1 LNLNKKSIM
10 TKIITIT
17 WAILLISCYVF
28 SQNSIEL
35 HGDVDVDE
43 QVTTAT
49 SFAANT
55 AFSIEG
61 WIYAD
66 DVTHNRRLLNF
77 SAGTIAIL
85 SGKLSYSGGCTF
97 SDISTT
103 NIPTSTWTHFALTV
117 TSSGT
122 IKGYING
129 ALEVTDSECNTF
141 AKSNWKFG
149 GRFGSHGSAWNGK
162 LDEFR
167 FWNGVLS
174 DADIGSIY
182 NKTFTDPTSPAACL
196 QAYYQMTDGSGTSLT
211 DNSGNGNTG
220 TFSGSVT
227 WSGDEP
233 TLTSQ
238 AAPTCSS
245 LGLYA
250 NSLEFDNVDDYVSIP
265 HSSDFNITSN
275 ITIEA
280 WIKTAGTGQD
290 YITTKGEN
298 SWYLGMNIPGFGNKV
313 AFFLSGVTG
322 SWIASTSNINDGN
335 WHHVAATYDG
345 ANVKIYVDGVL
356 ETTSAQTGTIN
367 TGTSAVEIGRRGSLY
382 FDGKIDEVRIWN
394 VALEDSDITA
404 LYNKTFI
411 DPTSPSSCLVAYYK
425 MTDGTGTSV
434 TDDSGNGHTGTIN
447 GGGTWVTDDEP
458 AISSATAPAC
468 ASLPVELTYFR
479 GQSLSETIALNWQT
493 ATEENN
499 EGFEIQ
505 RSKDGRNWEN
515 IGFIAGNG
523 TTFEIQNYEF
533 IDDAP
538 MTSVNYYRLKQ
549 MDYDGGFEF
558 SKIVTIAMEQW
569 KNEAMKIFPNPV
581 QNELNVVNGQGQA
594 IIYNMLGQPVR
605 EFVINNEQSTINIS
619 DLPNGQYI
627 LQISQQNGNTQ
638 TQRFIRSSLMR

>member
-1 LNLNKKSIM
+1 
-10 TKIITIT
+10 
-17 WAILLISCYVF
+17 
-28 SQNSIEL
+28 
-35 HGDVDVDE
+35 
-43 QVTTAT
+43 
-49 SFAANT
+49 
-55 AFSIEG
+55 
-61 WIYAD
+61 
-66 DVTHNRRLLNF
+66 
-77 SAGTIAIL
+77 
-85 SGKLSYSGGCTF
+85 
-97 SDISTT
+97 
-103 NIPTSTWTHFALTV
+103 
-117 TSSGT
+117 
-122 IKGYING
+122 
-129 ALEVTDSECNTF
+129 
-141 AKSNWKFG
+141 
-149 GRFGSHGSAWNGK
+149 
-162 LDEFR
+162 
-167 FWNGVLS
+167 
-174 DADIGSIY
+174 
-182 NKTFTDPTSPAACL
+182 
-196 QAYYQMTDGSGTSLT
+196 
-211 DNSGNGNTG
+211 
-220 TFSGSVT
+220 
-227 WSGDEP
+227 
-233 TLTSQ
+233 
-238 AAPTCSS
+238 
-245 LGLYA
+245 
-250 NSLEFDNVDDYVSIP
+250 
-265 HSSDFNITSN
+265 
-275 ITIEA
+275 
-280 WIKTAGTGQD
+280 
-290 YITTKGEN
+290 
-298 SWYLGMNIPGFGNKV
+298 
-313 AFFLSGVTG
+313 
-322 SWIASTSNINDGN
+322 
-335 WHHVAATYDG
+335 
-345 ANVKIYVDGVL
+345 
-356 ETTSAQTGTIN
+356 
-367 TGTSAVEIGRRGSLY
+367 
-382 FDGKIDEVRIWN
+382 
-394 VALEDSDITA
+394 
-404 LYNKTFI
+404 
-411 DPTSPSSCLVAYYK
+411 LVAYYK